1 MEQQN
6 AAANGGQ
13 VAAPETEDNME
24 KDASPQEAAA
34 AQQGMEEMPFEQ
46 AHRQEEDSERTTKA
60 FSQRLKRE
68 KEKYDKEY
76 EPYRELF
83 EEMRAMGVS
92 AQSPGELLELLRA
105 QNGQHQW
112 IEQQREAENAR
123 QMLREAI
130 ETDPSY
136 LAAKE
141 MAYEKMYADDLAA
154 IKEVFPEV
162 TASHVSELG
171 KVYLSLMGALRAGQ
185 AAGSKPAFPIP
196 AMQTGANIDF
206 SKYPNFKIE
215 EFACRGGWC
224 CDGSL
229 YLLNE
234 AIVAVAQRIRS
245 HFGRPLIITKVGGV
259 RCQALNRVTYGAIAN
274 SKHTQGKAIDFYVQG
289 VGVGSVLAYCRE
301 LQKQGIISYCYTN
314 NTNMRGAV
322 HAEIA

>member
-34 AQQGMEEMPFEQ
+34 AQQSMEEMPFEQ

-171 KVYLSLMGALRAGQ
+171 EVYLSLMGAGLSDVVAAYAAARAVKERTT
-185 AAGSKPAFPIP
+185 KPSPQS
-196 AMQTGANIDF
+196 M
-206 SKYPNFKIE
+206 
-215 EFACRGGWC
+215 
-224 CDGSL
+224 
-229 YLLNE
+229 
-234 AIVAVAQRIRS
+234 
-245 HFGRPLIITKVGGV
+245 
-259 RCQALNRVTYGAIAN
+259 
-274 SKHTQGKAIDFYVQG
+274 
-289 VGVGSVLAYCRE
+289 GSVANARGEEKEYYSPADVDRLPKEAYNNP
-301 LQKQGIISYCYTN
+301 GIMAKIKKSMTKC
-314 NTNMRGAV
+314 
-322 HAEIA
+322 